1 MKSLRVGRQVPSCPR
16 EQRSSSD
23 GIALTEMVKRYGQL
37 DQPLKK
43 FLLVARSIPPD
54 VLESFVRFE
63 EITPI
68 EEENP
73 ALECVRSFG

>member
-1 MKSLRVGRQVPSCPR
+1 
-16 EQRSSSD
+16 
-23 GIALTEMVKRYGQL
+23 MVKRYGQL